1 MLNDIDAV
9 PWRTLRHAFGEA
21 SEVPRLI
28 RLLAAGDREQR
39 QTALKEL
46 FACLLHQGT
55 VYEATALAVP
65 FLFEL
70 LSSSSTP
77 ERNWIAF
84 LVASIADGKG
94 YLSVHI
100 GVDEQRWRKI
110 LAERGTTL
118 EAEREREDRI
128 VRMVHAEVGRAVH
141 LLLPYLSDG
150 QSEIRAAI
158 ARALGM
164 HPQRAGELLPML
176 EAAEARETADD
187 AREAIRQSIVMLR
200 ASSRPQA

>member
-9 PWRTLRHAFGEA
+9 PWRTLRHAFGDA
-21 SEVPRLI
+21 ADVPRLI
-28 RLLAAGDREQR
+28 RALADADREAR
-39 QTALKEL
+39 QSALKEL

-70 LSSSSTP
+70 LASSSTP
-77 ERNWIAF
+77 ERNWVAF
-84 LVASIADGKG
+84 LLASIADGKG

-118 EAEREREDRI
+118 EVEREREDRI

-141 LLLPYLSDG
+141 LLVPYLNDG
-150 QSEIRAAI
+150 QSEIRAAV
-158 ARALGM
+158 ARALGL
-164 HPQRAGELLPML
+164 HPERRSEVLPAL
-176 EAAEARETADD
+176 EAAEQNETAHD
-187 AREAIRQSIVMLR
+187 AREAVRQSIAMLR
-200 ASSRPQA
+200 SVPPES